1 MAHQSYAEEQ
11 TKIAKEAAFATLGR
25 AIADAA
31 NGIDAGNLKLL
42 VEDATVRRQAE
53 QLSGTRTTK
62 FAALTRQ
69 IGDATHSGQ
78 PIDALI
84 DQLVELRSAE
94 LR

>member
-25 AIADAA
+25 AIADKVS
-31 NGIDAGNLKLL
+31 GGEKPDKLL
-42 VEDATVRRQAE
+42 EDAVVRRQQE
-53 QLSGTRTTK
+53 QEGGTRTTK

-69 IGDATHSGQ
+69 IGDAVNSG
-78 PIDALI
+78 DSTAELI
-84 DQLVELRSAE
+84 KQLVELRCAE